1 MNKPMNDALEELIK
15 DYPTPAE
22 ALNELKTIKTVMLTG
37 ITGAGKDTIIGDIL
51 QGSDEFV
58 RVVTST
64 TRQPRENSGIMEVEG
79 REYYFLRQ
87 EQASQKMAD
96 GEYLEVALVHGR
108 INGSLIAEYRRI
120 ANMHKIALTD
130 INYEGVQKFLTFDM
144 EALSVYVIIPPSFEV
159 WLARLTK
166 RQNGTIGDHDE
177 LLLRCKSAQI
187 ELDNAL
193 QQPDF
198 IPIMNDVSLETAQK
212 IIEYTQT
219 NSSPSDDERAQA
231 KKVILE
237 LNRSISDYIAQIEVR
252 R

>member
-1 MNKPMNDALEELIK
+1 MDDALEELIK

-22 ALNELKTIKTVMLTG
+22 ALSELKLIKTVMLTG

-51 QGSDEFV
+51 QDSDEFV

-64 TRQPRENSGIMEVEG
+64 TRQPRENSSIMEVEG
-79 REYYFLRQ
+79 REYYFLTE
-87 EQASQKMAD
+87 EQALQKMTD
-96 GEYLEVALVHGR
+96 GEYLEVATVHGR

-120 ANMHKIALTD
+120 ANMYKTALTD

-159 WLARLTK
+159 WLARLMK
-166 RQNGTIGDHDE
+166 RQNGMFGDYDDI
-177 LLLRCKSAQI
+177 LRRFRSAQV

-193 QQPDF
+193 QHAEY
-198 IPIMNDVSLETAQK
+198 IPIMNDVSLETAHK
-212 IIEYTQT
+212 IIEYTRT
-219 NSSPSDDERAQA
+219 NSGPTDDERAQA

-237 LNRSISDYIAQIEVR
+237 LNKSISDYIAQLEAR